1 MGLNRNVGGF
11 IGTTGFS
18 GMITG
23 DDNTQNF
30 IITHSLGS
38 RAVQVEVF
46 EDFGNYNKVTVDT
59 ELTSTD
65 SVTIKFPALAVPG
78 VGENYKVNIIKVV

>member
-30 IITHSLGS
+30 IITHSLSS

-46 EDFGNYNKVTVDT
+46 EDFIN
-59 ELTSTD
+59 
-65 SVTIKFPALAVPG
+65 
-78 VGENYKVNIIKVV
+78 